1 MARFTYENIEDAKGQ
16 THQGEAFYKRRG
28 QIYSRSRKYPPKN
41 YRKNPSRRTFQKTQK
56 RAIVTALMREI
67 SEKWASLSISQ
78 KNAWISY
85 AAAAGTYK
93 TGYKAFAALNM
104 RLQRC
109 GSSCFA
115 WVMNITCPPI
125 SYNLPTGICTSYIK
139 KTASFCIMWAT
150 PLCTSL
156 FIQAFEWLP
165 PGRWRV
171 RNQPWKYSA
180 WAISSDGQLAVPVTF
195 LEAGRFAQLTIRTI
209 NLRGEI
215 SSFPT
220 YQEDEKTYMQAG
232 IYGYSYYAYST
243 YGP

>member
-1 MARFTYENIEDAKGQ
+1 MARFTYENIDDAKGQ
-16 THQGEAFYKRRG
+16 THQGENFYKRQN
-28 QIYSRSRKYPPKN
+28 QIFSRRRKVPPKK
-41 YRKNPSRRTFQKTQK
+41 YRKNPGRPSILKTQK
-56 RAIVTALMREI
+56 RAEVTTLMREI
-67 SEKWASLSISQ
+67 SEKWATLTSNQ
-78 KNAWISY
+78 KNAWSSY
-85 AAAAGTYK
+85 ATAAGTYE

-104 RLQRC
+104 RLLRG
-109 GSSCFA
+109 GSPCFG
-115 WVMNITCPPI
+115 WVLNITCPPI

-139 KTASFCIMWAT
+139 KTSSFCILWAT

-165 PGRWRV
+165 PGRWRD
-171 RNQPWKYSA
+171 RDQPWKYST

-195 LEAGRFAQLTIRTI
+195 LETGRFAQLTIRTI

-220 YQEDEKTYMQAG
+220 HQEDEKTYMQAG